1 MYPEDSIVTP
11 ATKVWWI
18 KLLSAIAVSGVT
30 FYINVYMNIDGVI
43 AFLAG
48 VVLYIGISNILARMN
63 NFDTGRG
70 LKIGWGIFLITWL
83 VVWTLINTMFNYTPV

>member
-1 MYPEDSIVTP
+1 MTP

-18 KLLSAIAVSGVT
+18 KLISAIAVSGVT

-63 NFDTGRG
+63 NFDLGRA

-83 VVWTLINTMFNYTPV
+83 VVWTLLNTLFNYTPV

>member
-1 MYPEDSIVTP
+1 LTP

-18 KLLSAIAVSGVT
+18 KLISAIAVSGVT
-30 FYINVYMNIDGVI
+30 FYINVYMNVDGVI

-48 VVLYIGISNILARMN
+48 VVLYVGISNILARMN
-63 NFDTGRG
+63 NFDMGRG

-83 VVWTLINTMFNYTPV
+83 VVWTLLNTMFNYTPV

>member
-1 MYPEDSIVTP
+1 LTP

-18 KLLSAIAVSGVT
+18 KLLSAIVVSAVT
-30 FYINVYMNIDGVI
+30 FYLNANMNLDGVI

-63 NFDTGRG
+63 NFDTGS
-70 LKIGWGIFLITWL
+70 LDST
-83 VVWTLINTMFNYTPV
+83 

>member
-1 MYPEDSIVTP
+1 MYPEDLTLTP

-18 KLLSAIAVSGVT
+18 KLISAIVVSGVT

-48 VVLYIGISNILARMN
+48 VVLYVGISNILARMN
-63 NFDTGRG
+63 NFELGRA

-83 VVWTLINTMFNYTPV
+83 VVWTLLNTLFNYTPV

>member
-1 MYPEDSIVTP
+1 MTP

-18 KLLSAIAVSGVT
+18 KLISAIVVSGVT

-48 VVLYIGISNILARMN
+48 VVLYVGISNILARMN
-63 NFDTGRG
+63 NFELGRA

-83 VVWTLINTMFNYTPV
+83 VVWTLLNTLFNYTPV

>member
-1 MYPEDSIVTP
+1 MTP

-18 KLLSAIAVSGVT
+18 KLISAIAVSGVT
-30 FYINVYMNIDGVI
+30 FYINVYMNVDGVI

-48 VVLYIGISNILARMN
+48 VVLYVGISNILARMN
-63 NFDTGRG
+63 NFDMGRG

-83 VVWTLINTMFNYTPV
+83 VVWTLLNTMFNYTPV